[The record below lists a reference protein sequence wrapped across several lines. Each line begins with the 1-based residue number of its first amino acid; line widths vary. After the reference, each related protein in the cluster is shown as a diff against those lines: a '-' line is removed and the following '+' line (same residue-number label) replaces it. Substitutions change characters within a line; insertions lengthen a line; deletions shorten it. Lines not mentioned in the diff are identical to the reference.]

1 MNYMGKMSDLEC
13 RVLLVEDML
22 DNQRLVSFYLKQAGA
37 EVFFA
42 DNGQIALELA
52 LDARDQGIPF
62 DVILMDI
69 QMPILNGNEATK
81 KLREANYTRP
91 IIAITAHTSSHDRQ
105 TCIDA
110 GCDDYT
116 PKPIDPNRLIDL
128 VAHYTTKQKQKE
140 LIEDTV
146 IV

>member
-1 MNYMGKMSDLEC
+1 MSNLEC
-13 RVLLVEDML
+13 RVLLAEDMP

-42 DNGQIALELA
+42 DNGQIALDIA
-52 LDARDQGIPF
+52 LEASNHGFPF

-69 QMPILNGNEATK
+69 QMPVLNGNEATK
-81 KLREANYTRP
+81 KLRESGYTGA

-105 TCIDA
+105 TCLDA

-116 PKPIDPNRLIDL
+116 TKPVNPNRLIDL
-128 VAHYTTKQKQKE
+128 VAHYASKRKRKE
-140 LIEDTV
+140 LTEDTV

>member
-1 MNYMGKMSDLEC
+1 MADLEC
-13 RVLLVEDML
+13 RVLLAEDMP
-22 DNQRLVSFYLKQAGA
+22 DNQRLVSYYLKQAGA

-42 DNGQIALELA
+42 DNGQIALDLA
-52 LDARDQGIPF
+52 LEARDHGFPF

-81 KLREANYTRP
+81 RLRDADYTGP
-91 IIAITAHTSSHDRQ
+91 IIAITAHTNSHDRQ

-116 PKPIDPNRLIDL
+116 TKPVNPNRLIDL
-128 VAHYTTKQKQKE
+128 VAHYALKQKQNE
-140 LIEDTV
+140 LLEDTV